1 MNNKKKQVLIGL
13 LIVIFIISIPIGY
26 KLLNKGQEKNVI
38 EDTEPKSSL
47 SILEEYS
54 NEGVNVLKNNY
65 TTTEEMDFALKNIG
79 RNIYDLKL
87 KNYEGKTFKFSKM
100 KGKKFIIEV
109 AQTSCNS
116 CKIAEPIVNNIL
128 KDREDIELIPL
139 FLNSTKES
147 IDEYYNELN
156 IEKPKNLLIDEEKI
170 TKEMFGLTL
179 TPTYLFVDEI
189 GNISL
194 VREGFIDMEF
204 FTDDLETAYKETK
217 IYEYKNNPTE

>member
-13 LIVIFIISIPIGY
+13 LIIIIIISIPIGY
-26 KLLNKGQEKNVI
+26 KLLNERQETTTKDV
-38 EDTEPKSSL
+38 EPKSSL

-54 NEGVNVLKNNY
+54 DEGVNVLKNNY

-79 RNIYDLKL
+79 KNIYDLKL
-87 KNYEGKTFKFSKM
+87 KDYEGKTFKFSKM

-109 AQTSCNS
+109 SQSGCSS

-128 KDREDIELIPL
+128 KDREDVELIPL

-204 FTDDLETAYKETK
+204 FTDDLGTAYKETK

>member
-13 LIVIFIISIPIGY
+13 LIIIIIISIPIGY
-26 KLLNKGQEKNVI
+26 KLLNERQETTIKDV
-38 EDTEPKSSL
+38 EAKSSL

-54 NEGVNVLKNNY
+54 DEGVNVLKNNY

-79 RNIYDLKL
+79 KNIYDLKL
-87 KNYEGKTFKFSKM
+87 KDYEGKTFKFSKM

-109 AQTSCNS
+109 SQSGCSS

-128 KDREDIELIPL
+128 KDREDVVLIPL

-147 IDEYYNELN
+147 IDEYYTELN
-156 IEKPKNLLIDEEKI
+156 IEKPKNLLIDEERI

-179 TPTYLFVDEI
+179 TPTYLFVDET

-194 VREGFIDMEF
+194 VREGFIDIEF
-204 FTDDLETAYKETK
+204 FTDDLETAYGETK